1 MSRIAL
7 TAFSGWNDAGE
18 AATGVLEHLL
28 EIWPSRPAGA
38 VDAEAF
44 IDFQVNRPE
53 IRTTEE
59 GLRVLD
65 WPDTELRILQPP
77 QGPEIVTVMGP
88 EPSLH
93 WKRFCDEVLEQLQVL
108 DVSSVISLGALLA
121 DAPHSRPLPVSAGIE
136 PGAAE
141 KVDPVGQYEGPVGVP
156 TILARRTTSAG
167 LRTTSIWVQV
177 PHYVAQNPSPKA
189 TLALLRAVQDSI
201 SAPICANPAG
211 SPGGLPRTVAVP
223 LVGRIRPRSIRS
235 VVVLPAP
242 FGPSSPNTSPRRTV
256 NEIPRTAACSPWPG
270 VSPGVSPAYHSSRP
284 RVCTRAPMRAAA
296 PIGRS
301 APAPT
306 SRPPRARCAVTGM
319 VEGVESPKPPEE
331 S

>member
-121 DAPHSRPLPVSAGIE
+121 DAPHSRPLPVSVGIE

-201 SAPICANPAG
+201 SAPIPMEELVEDAEAWERG
-211 SPGGLPRTVAVP
+211 VDDLARTDEDVADYVRRLERAQDAAELPEASGDAIAREFEKF
-223 LVGRIRPRSIRS
+223 L
-235 VVVLPAP
+235 
-242 FGPSSPNTSPRRTV
+242 RRRDG
-256 NEIPRTAACSPWPG
+256 E
-270 VSPGVSPAYHSSRP
+270 
-284 RVCTRAPMRAAA
+284 
-296 PIGRS
+296 
-301 APAPT
+301 
-306 SRPPRARCAVTGM
+306 
-319 VEGVESPKPPEE
+319 
-331 S
+331 